1 MNAKQFGLARL
12 ALINARNT
20 AVYYADQ
27 MKEKHPGEELNFKI
41 ELVNDDLK
49 WAAQYLQDAIN
60 KLSELQN
67 ELSQHEKEQTK

>member
-20 AVYYADQ
+20 TAYYADQ
-27 MKEKHPGEELNFKI
+27 MKEKHPDEELNFKI
-41 ELVNDDLK
+41 ELANDDLK

-67 ELSQHEKEQTK
+67 DIQQYEKGLLK